1 MPPED
6 EENAVL
12 SDEGE
17 DEVDADESEE
27 ELEALTTDKA
37 ATTKR

>member
-1 MPPED
+1 M
-6 EENAVL
+6 VL
-12 SDEGE
+12 SDGE

-27 ELEALTTDKA
+27 ELEALATDKV